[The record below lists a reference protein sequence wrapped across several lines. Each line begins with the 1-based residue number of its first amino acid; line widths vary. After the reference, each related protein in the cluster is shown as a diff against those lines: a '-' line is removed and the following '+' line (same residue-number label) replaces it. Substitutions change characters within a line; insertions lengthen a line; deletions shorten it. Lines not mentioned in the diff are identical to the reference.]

1 MNIVMLGVGGI
12 GGYYAAR
19 LIDAGHKLSLVAR
32 GDHLSALQNSGLE
45 VQHSG
50 WHFQQSVNAYEW
62 DSLVKNYNASDF
74 DIICI
79 AVKAQATHSFA
90 PKLADW
96 FSASDQSPAIIS
108 LQNGVDS
115 EVILSE
121 HVGADHIIGALCVGI
136 GAHITA
142 PGKITSVGPGRI
154 VMGLWPNQYA
164 NSIGPAKNIINT
176 LNETFIQSSIPSEMS
191 NNIQQELWRKLV
203 INNGVNPLSA
213 LTQLDTRSMTHHPE
227 YQNIVLGLMQE
238 TVMAATADGV
248 HLDQS
253 VAAEMLEFMQQ
264 FDAIKT
270 SMLVDKE
277 KGRELELEAI
287 SGCVLDRMKKLKRD
301 APYTRTVY
309 TLLKNLVN

>member
-1 MNIVMLGVGGI
+1 MNIAMIGVGGI

-19 LIDAGHKLSLVAR
+19 LIEAGHKLTLIAR
-32 GDHLSALQNSGLE
+32 GEHLLALQSSGLE
-45 VQHSG
+45 VQHSD
-50 WHFQQSVNAYEW
+50 WSFRAPVQALRMDTFIKEHNADDY
-62 DSLVKNYNASDF
+62 DVILL
-74 DIICI
+74 
-79 AVKAQATHSFA
+79 AVKAQATSDLA
-90 PKLADW
+90 PKLAAW
-96 FSASDQSPAIIS
+96 FSTAQRNPAVVS

-121 HVGADHIIGALCVGI
+121 HLEATQIVGALCVGI

-154 VMGLWPNQYA
+154 VIGLWPNHTKTSL
-164 NSIGPAKNIINT
+164 NHTRNIIHT
-176 LNETFIQSSIPSEMS
+176 LCDALIQSKIPCDISD
-191 NNIQQELWRKLV
+191 NIQSELWRKLV

-213 LTQLDTRSMTHHPE
+213 LTGLDTQSLTHHPD
-227 YQNIVLGLMQE
+227 YKYIVLGLMQE
-238 TVMAATADGV
+238 TVIAATADGV
-248 HLDQS
+248 RLDDS
-253 VAAEMLEFMQQ
+253 VPDEMLAFMQK

-287 SGCVLDRMKKLKRD
+287 SGCVLNRMQQLNTD

-309 TLLKNLVN
+309 TLLKNQVS